1 MVRATTHSL
10 FLYRG
15 KVRRLR
21 GWGQK
26 REASTY
32 TNEGDELLVGVF
44 IRAVGKQERFTI
56 SGLAKVLEK

>member
-1 MVRATTHSL
+1 M
-10 FLYRG
+10 G
-15 KVRRLR
+15 

-32 TNEGDELLVGVF
+32 TNEGDKLLVGVF

-56 SGLAKVLEK
+56 SGLARVLEK